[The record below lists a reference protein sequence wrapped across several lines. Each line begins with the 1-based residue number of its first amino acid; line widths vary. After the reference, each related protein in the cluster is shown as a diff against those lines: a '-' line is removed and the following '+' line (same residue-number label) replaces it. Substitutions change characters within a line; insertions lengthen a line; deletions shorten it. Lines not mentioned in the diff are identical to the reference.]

1 MASKFRSHVA
11 AHEAGTLHRSLPC
24 VHCDKT
30 FKKQY
35 DLARYLWR
43 RKWVT
48 SYVYIFISDTSSP
61 TLASS
66 PTLVLSVVRALWME
80 QGWSNTDGFTYNTEP
95 TGSTLFRQS
104 SWYSLSFV
112 TLTTLNFRC
121 PVQGCKEAFRHKGHL
136 KSHTASFH
144 PEVFSCR
151 LYITCCTL
159 HAQSFWSSNNLY
171 WILGSRRA
179 RRTEVRLPPL
189 QQKVAHNNYKP
200 NIPIF

>member
-1 MASKFRSHVA
+1 MFLNTNYNSTREATMPNSLEVWLVHTVIGPSRYLLFSSYFVLNIASILKYIWIHTFGVFDNHLSTICVIFLQMASKFRSHVA

-43 RKWVT
+43 RKRVT

-80 QGWSNTDGFTYNTEP
+80 QG
-95 TGSTLFRQS
+95 
-104 SWYSLSFV
+104 
-112 TLTTLNFRC
+112 
-121 PVQGCKEAFRHKGHL
+121 
-136 KSHTASFH
+136 
-144 PEVFSCR
+144 
-151 LYITCCTL
+151 
-159 HAQSFWSSNNLY
+159 
-171 WILGSRRA
+171 
-179 RRTEVRLPPL
+179 
-189 QQKVAHNNYKP
+189 
-200 NIPIF
+200 